1 MSLGI
6 PAVTISHGGDHQAMH
21 SLNESYKPT
30 DAWLGPQN
38 ALLVVLGLAGLDGV
52 SPPLLEAR
60 KSGGSR

>member
-1 MSLGI
+1 
-6 PAVTISHGGDHQAMH
+6 MH

-60 KSGGSR
+60 KPEAPR